1 MDNGKNIPHFEP
13 PSNDIPHF
21 TPPSA
26 TRISRTADGT
36 VCFYHPNEM
45 ASGRCARCGKYIC
58 KDCVEAY
65 GVTAGE
71 YAGKCLC
78 YDCCKELVQQNI
90 EELTQN
96 KGKIKFQFILSL
108 IGMAIGFVFGLMMGI
123 ESGDF
128 GAGLVAGL
136 LYACIGGV
144 FLSAVKAYFSMLWD
158 AIKIIFSSDSSVGV
172 VVGCIFLMI
181 RAAIIGFQCIF
192 ATISNTIFY
201 ISYLKKTSG
210 FIESDTAALQQMKD
224 YMEYTLVVSNHRG
237 VDLESLMGESSELY
251 NNSYAQAVRERG
263 EAAAD
268 AELRRATT
276 MIAENGEIIRTFH

>member
-1 MDNGKNIPHFEP
+1 MYYQCEKRHK
-13 PSNDIPHF
+13 F
-21 TPPSA
+21 TYSV
-26 TRISRTADGT
+26 RRQD
-36 VCFYHPNEM
+36 
-45 ASGRCARCGKYIC
+45 SG
-58 KDCVEAY
+58 
-65 GVTAGE
+65 
-71 YAGKCLC
+71 
-78 YDCCKELVQQNI
+78 ELRFPVKGR
-90 EELTQN
+90 

-224 YMEYTLVVSNHRG
+224 GCKQSPGRRFG
-237 VDLESLMGESSELY
+237 IAD
-251 NNSYAQAVRERG
+251 ERKQ
-263 EAAAD
+263 
-268 AELRRATT
+268 
-276 MIAENGEIIRTFH
+276 